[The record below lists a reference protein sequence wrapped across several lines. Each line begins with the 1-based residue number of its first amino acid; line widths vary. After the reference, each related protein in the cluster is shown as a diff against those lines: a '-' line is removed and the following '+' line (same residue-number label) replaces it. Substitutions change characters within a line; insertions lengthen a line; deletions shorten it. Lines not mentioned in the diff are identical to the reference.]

1 MTYTLYFLI
10 DTTSG
15 VQKRIDVKDARLL
28 YTLSSISR
36 GQLKTR
42 QHQIP
47 PDAPREILTVH
58 IGIPGNTGIIIPITV
73 RKTVHHVVDRYW
85 LVILYFKLD
94 DAGNPSAATA
104 PLSPAPPTRRTSG
117 LYRGAGPDIYKM
129 YHTPLYKRN
138 MTKAFVAGFEDGRSV
153 LKVVE
158 GNADYTVSVVLTNF
172 HDKRRMWNRYTLAY
186 GEAEIVD
193 NATGEVVCTL
203 EIDGVEGD
211 EIQNKAEGTVNCM
224 EKVGWSISFKMGK
237 TKKQ

>member
-36 GQLKTR
+36 GQLKAR

-47 PDAPREILTVH
+47 LNTPREILTVH
-58 IGIPGNTGIIIPITV
+58 IGIPGNSGIIIPITV

-104 PLSPAPPTRRTSG
+104 PLSPTPPTRRPSG

-129 YHTPLYKRN
+129 YPTPLFKSKRGHCYT
-138 MTKAFVAGFEDGRSV
+138 MSLLPCRGQKASRG
-153 LKVVE
+153 L
-158 GNADYTVSVVLTNF
+158 
-172 HDKRRMWNRYTLAY
+172 YTL
-186 GEAEIVD
+186 
-193 NATGEVVCTL
+193 
-203 EIDGVEGD
+203 
-211 EIQNKAEGTVNCM
+211 TVN
-224 EKVGWSISFKMGK
+224 KNFD
-237 TKKQ
+237 

>member
-15 VQKRIDVKDARLL
+15 VQKRIDAEDARLL

-47 PDAPREILTVH
+47 LNAPREILTVH
-58 IGIPGNTGIIIPITV
+58 IGILGNTGIIIPITV

-104 PLSPAPPTRRTSG
+104 PLSPCPHTRRTSG
-117 LYRGAGPDIYKM
+117 LYRGAGPDIYNM
-129 YHTPLYKRN
+129 YPTPLYKSETEPGKPRS
-138 MTKAFVAGFEDGRSV
+138 TRPAGG
-153 LKVVE
+153 
-158 GNADYTVSVVLTNF
+158 
-172 HDKRRMWNRYTLAY
+172 
-186 GEAEIVD
+186 
-193 NATGEVVCTL
+193 
-203 EIDGVEGD
+203 
-211 EIQNKAEGTVNCM
+211 
-224 EKVGWSISFKMGK
+224 
-237 TKKQ
+237 